1 MGRSSNRSWIA
12 WTKLGL
18 RPSEDRRGR
27 VREPS
32 QGSRLIVRFDHAA
45 LAGLAL
51 GLALYVLPFWREG
64 RLRPAFWI
72 TLVST
77 LLHVYTS
84 HKRAAKPGAEGGEGS
99 A

>member
-1 MGRSSNRSWIA
+1 LGRSSSSGRIVA
-12 WTKLGL
+12 L
-18 RPSEDRRGR
+18 DR
-27 VREPS
+27 
-32 QGSRLIVRFDHAA
+32 AA
-45 LAGLAL
+45 LLGLAL

-84 HKRAAKPGAEGGEGS
+84 HKRAGRDGQDGQDGRDGREGQET

>member
-1 MGRSSNRSWIA
+1 LGRSSSRRWKGA
-12 WTKLGL
+12 L
-18 RPSEDRRGR
+18 DR
-27 VREPS
+27 
-32 QGSRLIVRFDHAA
+32 AA

-51 GLALYVLPFWREG
+51 GLALYVLPFWAEG
-64 RLRPAFWI
+64 RLRLAFWM

-84 HKRAAKPGAEGGEGS
+84 HALAETVAAGGAELVPAAEGLGAEAPRTEGGG